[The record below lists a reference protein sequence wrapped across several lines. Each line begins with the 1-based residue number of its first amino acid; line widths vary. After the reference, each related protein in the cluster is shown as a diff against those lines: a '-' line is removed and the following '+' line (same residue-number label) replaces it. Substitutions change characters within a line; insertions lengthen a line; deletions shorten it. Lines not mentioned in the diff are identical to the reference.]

1 MNEIYDVAI
10 IGAGPAGLSAALTAR
25 IRNLRVA
32 VFEHIDFSRK
42 LKRAKEVDNYL
53 GLPHRTGEE
62 LMEEMATH
70 ALTDEVELIRQKVI
84 SIFPGKTFTIA
95 CKESVYKARSVIIA
109 SGMTSGALFGGERE
123 LLGRG
128 VSYCATCDGMF
139 YRGKRVAVIAYGK
152 EGESDASYL
161 ANLCQEVHYLP
172 QYRMADDRLRA
183 DCITVHTG
191 EVPRRIEGTDSAEKL
206 VTTKGEIAVDGVFIL
221 RESDP
226 VANLVR
232 GLALDG
238 IHIAVDR
245 QMRTNIDGL
254 FAAGDAT
261 GKPYQV
267 AKAVGEGL
275 IAALSVADYLHAQAE
290 KVAP

>member
-1 MNEIYDVAI
+1 MTDIYDVAI

-62 LMEEMATH
+62 LMEEMASH
-70 ALTDEVELIRQKVI
+70 ALTDEVRLIREKVI
-84 SIFPGKTFTIA
+84 SIFSGRVFTIA

-172 QYRMADDRLRA
+172 QYSMADDSLRS
-183 DCITVHTG
+183 DSIIIHTG
-191 EVPRRIEGTDSAEKL
+191 EVPRRIEGTDTAEKL
-206 VTTKGEIAVDGVFIL
+206 VTTKGELAVDGVFIL

-226 VANLVR
+226 VVNLVR
-232 GLALDG
+232 GLTLDG

-245 QMRTNIDGL
+245 QMHTNIAGL

-275 IAALSVADYLHAQAE
+275 IAALSAAEYLHAQARE
-290 KVAP
+290 AEA